1 MAFST
6 GDPLLDAARK
16 KAAITTA
23 ASGQTAYETRTGDLG
38 NVVSPKPYAP
48 NPVVTKPPVVTAPPA
63 ATTAPTVAAPQTQVV
78 TPPSTGTIQP
88 PPVTQT
94 APADSGSQISDATA
108 FNPAVLAQILASL
121 EAQYGL
127 SAEQLMADQSEIGRL
142 YQFISSNLTR
152 LEAESLKGEQ
162 ESSLGR
168 GILRSGI
175 HLENQANVERDFAER
190 RASAEGE
197 QAQQLTYIQNQLA
210 QLQAQL
216 EADKMAAAQGFGQQG
231 LDYASQY
238 AATAP
243 AGGFPGAGTGGPVN
257 GQEGVANAQ
266 TQQFGFGPAYAA
278 GIPTGPGGPV
288 QPGSTGWPP
297 PPPTGDPNRQV
308 DPQVAAYLQQM
319 AERNRLS
326 GTTPYYQ

>member
-23 ASGQTAYETRTGDLG
+23 ASGQSAYESRTGDLG
-38 NVVSPKPYAP
+38 NVVSPNPPAP
-48 NPVVTKPPVVTAPPA
+48 NPVVTKPPVVTAPPSTP
-63 ATTAPTVAAPQTQVV
+63 TTPTVVAPPAVV
-78 TPPSTGTIQP
+78 NTGGSTTTTVTQP
-88 PPVTQT
+88 PAVQT
-94 APADSGSQISDATA
+94 DTGGGVSVSDATA

-142 YQFISSNLTR
+142 YQFISANLNR

-243 AGGFPGAGTGGPVN
+243 AAGFPGAGTGGPVN
-257 GQEGVANAQ
+257 GQAGVANAQ
-266 TQQFGFGPAYAA
+266 AQQFGFGPAYAA
-278 GIPTGPGGPV
+278 GVPTGGWGSV
-288 QPGSTGWPP
+288 QPGSTGMWQPISGAR
-297 PPPTGDPNRQV
+297 TDPS
-308 DPQVAAYLQQM
+308 VAAYLLEM
-319 AERNRLS
+319 AQRQGDHLLRGNNAR
-326 GTTPYYQ
+326 